1 MRDILITGGT
11 GKIGFNLV
19 EKLLD
24 TNYSVTIFD
33 LESPNSLKKMSS
45 VKNNVKFVYG
55 DVEDENL
62 VRDLVKRND
71 FVIDYAGIMPP
82 FANLDEDIA
91 NSTNFIGTKNIADA
105 IKEVNP
111 ECVYF
116 YMSFISVFGE
126 ADKAKRTI
134 NVETESTH
142 PDDYYSVSIIRSE
155 NYIRDNLEKFV
166 ILRMPLVLT
175 RKNYFINHMQLGKR
189 VDCIT
194 KDNLNDIVIGILD
207 SKKVLGKT
215 YNISGFKVLTD
226 NLIDGIYRSTGELT
240 ILGRSLYYGEY
251 EDAKEID
258 KVVDI
263 QYSNLEEALSF
274 YKDESS
280 VRLNVI
286 RKSVNFL
293 KYLLFKKMGNSRK
306 KN

>member
-24 TNYSVTIFD
+24 TNYSVTILD

-91 NSTNFIGTKNIADA
+91 NSTNFIGTKNIVDA

-116 YMSFISVFGE
+116 YMSFISVYGE

-226 NLIDGIYRSTGELT
+226 NLIDGIYRTTGELT